1 MALIN
6 GGEMREKLQ
15 ELLEKTAKEDGD
27 RKSGEGESEGVD
39 GKLSYTGSFRGSN

>member
-15 ELLEKTAKEDGD
+15 DLLERTSSDDNERTGKE
-27 RKSGEGESEGVD
+27 KSEEGD

>member
-15 ELLEKTAKEDGD
+15 ELLERTSSDDDKRTEEEKI
-27 RKSGEGESEGVD
+27 EGGD